1 MAMNKYIEDKSE
13 KILKISFK
21 KMLLQIVFQRILKNY
36 QKVTK
41 NIYLPNNQMSFTF
54 TKKS

>member
-36 QKVTK
+36 
-41 NIYLPNNQMSFTF
+41 
-54 TKKS
+54 